1 MLSDIC
7 SSSHHPPIPPTVLL
21 DPSEPLQPP
30 PSSSLSMATVV
41 MTMGEQYTGV
51 KRSFHQMLDHVDT
64 NLSFDDMSVPYHAM
78 SRAGYYTTPPPTGH
92 HQHTLFSSNP
102 YETSSPNVG
111 YVEDGYLPPDH
122 TMYTFTG
129 TPNRSISESFP
140 HTANESFGSASSAA
154 SSCNEPST
162 PPPRVFGPLMAKYPA
177 VPITPSHAQPRQKAK
192 RTATVSSLMDKAPPF
207 FFSFVF
213 FSFANTPSQA
223 CEECRKRKQKCDG
236 KAACQSCKEQ
246 KLPCKYREVQPTK
259 YVVFPSPPPPYLVT
273 LSQQDTNQYDQQPN
287 RKDNS
292 MERLAS
298 LVESFGKS
306 MEELNH
312 RLDVMNST
320 LHRMEKRLTRC
331 WHCAG
336 TVDLETGDCLDCN
349 QASSCRMMNPM

>member
-30 PSSSLSMATVV
+30 PSSSSLSMATVV

-192 RTATVSSLMDKAPPF
+192 RTATVSSLMDKAPLF
-207 FFSFVF
+207 FIFCLRSLTRPRRHVKNVA
-213 FSFANTPSQA
+213 SENKNATA
-223 CEECRKRKQKCDG
+223 
-236 KAACQSCKEQ
+236 
-246 KLPCKYREVQPTK
+246 KLPANPAKSKNSLASTVKCNPPSMSCP
-259 YVVFPSPPPPYLVT
+259 PSPPPHLIT
-273 LSQQDTNQYDQQPN
+273 LSQQNDQQPN

>member
-1 MLSDIC
+1 
-7 SSSHHPPIPPTVLL
+7 
-21 DPSEPLQPP
+21 
-30 PSSSLSMATVV
+30 MATVV
-41 MTMGEQYTGV
+41 MAMGEQYTGV

-192 RTATVSSLMDKAPPF
+192 RTATVSSLMDKAPL
-207 FFSFVF
+207 FSIFCLRSLTRPRRHVKNVA
-213 FSFANTPSQA
+213 SENKNATA
-223 CEECRKRKQKCDG
+223 
-236 KAACQSCKEQ
+236 
-246 KLPCKYREVQPTK
+246 KLPANPAKSKNSLASTVKCNP
-259 YVVFPSPPPPYLVT
+259 PSMSCSPLLLLPILLLCP
-273 LSQQDTNQYDQQPN
+273 
-287 RKDNS
+287 NS
-292 MERLAS
+292 MTNNQTEKTTRWNDSPVSSNPLAS
-298 LVESFGKS
+298 RWK
-306 MEELNH
+306 
-312 RLDVMNST
+312 NST
-320 LHRMEKRLTRC
+320 
-331 WHCAG
+331 
-336 TVDLETGDCLDCN
+336 TV
-349 QASSCRMMNPM
+349 

>member
-1 MLSDIC
+1 
-7 SSSHHPPIPPTVLL
+7 
-21 DPSEPLQPP
+21 
-30 PSSSLSMATVV
+30 MATVV

-192 RTATVSSLMDKAPPF
+192 RTAT
-207 FFSFVF
+207 
-213 FSFANTPSQA
+213 A

-259 YVVFPSPPPPYLVT
+259 
-273 LSQQDTNQYDQQPN
+273 
-287 RKDNS
+287 KDNS